1 VQASLEVSIEEP
13 AASEDAKGNE
23 EEKKAVEEDQN
34 KTDDEEE
41 EESAAEENNVV
52 AVATTVPN
60 EIKKEDSTNSKF
72 KCHDD
77 MCQVTFKM
85 YVKVHSF
92 FLFMNVQN

>member
-1 VQASLEVSIEEP
+1 VSLEEP

-23 EEKKAVEEDQN
+23 EEKKAVEEDQK
-34 KTDDEEE
+34 KTDDEKE
-41 EESAAEENNVV
+41 EESAAEENNV
-52 AVATTVPN
+52 VATTVPN

-85 YVKVHSF
+85 YMKVHSF